1 MPPGGGQMP
10 MTSSGSQTGYNGP
23 QQSMSGYPR
32 PQMNQ
37 QINQMPQGKGR
48 AGIFLKT
55 SKKWIHFWFDFL
67 TMLSATVLLKSS
79 VHL

>member
-1 MPPGGGQMP
+1 MYVFLVSTNFSIITGVPMPPGGGQMP

-55 SKKWIHFWFDFL
+55 SKR
-67 TMLSATVLLKSS
+67 
-79 VHL
+79 

>member
-55 SKKWIHFWFDFL
+55 SKK
-67 TMLSATVLLKSS
+67 
-79 VHL
+79 